1 MYYASNCSYF
11 LFFLHTC
18 VQYFGNVYILQ
29 MTWVTI
35 LILCTSNNC
44 SLALLL
50 YVSYSSVHKNRKH
63 YYGTLKNRSKSKQMF
78 KKWKQI
84 MEIDAFLI
92 KCYFM
97 VGAGT
102 WNIWVLGGFDKNVQK
117 LTYLCW
123 MENKRS
129 GDA

>member
-1 MYYASNCSYF
+1 MR
-11 LFFLHTC
+11 
-18 VQYFGNVYILQ
+18 
-29 MTWVTI
+29 I

-102 WNIWVLGGFDKNVQK
+102 
-117 LTYLCW
+117 
-123 MENKRS
+123 
-129 GDA
+129 